1 MSMVFLGTP
10 VGIFVLAP
18 LTQFVISTTGW
29 RSAWLF
35 IGGGGCLL
43 IVIMAL
49 LVIRKEPQSMG
60 LQPDGDI
67 PDSDEHA
74 EDQLNDLKY
83 TGEYSWTRS
92 LAVRTFAFWSLSTVM
107 GLRML
112 CISTMSL
119 FRIPFYI
126 DQGVPPQLVAW
137 ALSAEAIIAAA
148 VAIPAGWAVDRFQP
162 RFVATTSLG
171 VTILA
176 FLVTLNVSTT
186 WHVFLATMMFGAGA
200 ASFMVIQAAMWPSY
214 FGGLH
219 IGGIRGLAIPIA
231 TVFSGIGA
239 PMTGVVKDVTGSYR
253 PAWLVSLGL
262 LAIATCL
269 MAFTPKPKSPT
280 EG

>member
-1 MSMVFLGTP
+1 
-10 VGIFVLAP
+10 
-18 LTQFVISTTGW
+18 
-29 RSAWLF
+29 
-35 IGGGGCLL
+35 
-43 IVIMAL
+43 
-49 LVIRKEPQSMG
+49 MG